1 MCVLLCSSIKC
12 NVTAHFKDF
21 RNTMTMKHY
30 ETHWS
35 THRFC
40 NSLRLTV
47 KRSICFPQPLRVF
60 DHLHARDQ
68 QTLQYEHSHLD
79 RNRPYLGI
87 RFRRWY
93 WFFLTRFQHLQVP
106 SSVMFPLA
114 SSYHTSDPDIACMLW
129 PFKCLFINWSK
140 KNKGTRQIAAKAP
153 TYLFHSFNL
162 LMRLKWFHV
171 LGLRFCSVCP
181 KTPSLT
187 QSGFKPCHKDPM
199 LLIIPA
205 NDPILLYYKPNI
217 WLIFHFVEEISIIC
231 MGKQVSQKVHFP
243 MVEEK
248 TKHVPSQLRTCSFP
262 NNAGLMVSGS
272 AGSHT

>member
-114 SSYHTSDPDIACMLW
+114 SSYHTSDPDIARMLW

-140 KNKGTRQIAAKAP
+140 KIKAP
-153 TYLFHSFNL
+153 
-162 LMRLKWFHV
+162 
-171 LGLRFCSVCP
+171 
-181 KTPSLT
+181 
-187 QSGFKPCHKDPM
+187 
-199 LLIIPA
+199 
-205 NDPILLYYKPNI
+205 
-217 WLIFHFVEEISIIC
+217 
-231 MGKQVSQKVHFP
+231 GKLQPRHQ
-243 MVEEK
+243 
-248 TKHVPSQLRTCSFP
+248 RTCSTHLTCWCAWNDSMFWACDFVQFVLKP
-262 NNAGLMVSGS
+262 HRSPSLVLNPAIRTPCCLLSQQMIPFYYIINPIFGWFSILLKKYP
-272 AGSHT
+272 